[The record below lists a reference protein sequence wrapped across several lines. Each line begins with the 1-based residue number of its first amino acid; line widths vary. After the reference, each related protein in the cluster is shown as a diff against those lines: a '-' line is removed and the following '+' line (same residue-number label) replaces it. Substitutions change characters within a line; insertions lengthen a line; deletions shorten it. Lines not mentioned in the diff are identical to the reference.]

1 MVLSILE
8 ENLVTGTF
16 WAALISFLLF
26 LTSIVTKGQ
35 NSEKSQ
41 ITSTLGYIGM
51 IFTCISAVSALVA
64 KAVVTGHV
72 PWSNFYESMILMTVL
87 STTLFLVVYRVYRH
101 DYLGVI
107 MSPAIVI
114 LIGIASILPK
124 NFRGNDPLVPALQSY
139 WIKIHTTSMIVSYS
153 VFLLATTTA
162 IAYLVLYA
170 VLSGKEKTGNPAAGP
185 SGINEVPAPQ
195 LSLAS
200 TGPSLSENT
209 LNMVGSTTAETEI
222 NTVTTTAA
230 NRLAVST
237 NEKGPLKNN
246 PNLNFFDELT
256 YRLILLGFPILAFG
270 IITGAMWANHAWG
283 TYWSWDPKETAAL
296 MSWLFYAAYIH
307 SRVGMSIRGKNS
319 AILAIVGFAGI
330 IFTYY
335 GVNYLPGLHSYGFAV
350 N

>member
-1 MVLSILE
+1 
-8 ENLVTGTF
+8 
-16 WAALISFLLF
+16 
-26 LTSIVTKGQ
+26 
-35 NSEKSQ
+35 
-41 ITSTLGYIGM
+41 
-51 IFTCISAVSALVA
+51 
-64 KAVVTGHV
+64 
-72 PWSNFYESMILMTVL
+72 
-87 STTLFLVVYRVYRH
+87 LVVYRIYKH
-101 DYLGVI
+101 DHLGVI
-107 MSPAIVI
+107 MPPAIVI

-139 WIKIHTTSMIVSYS
+139 WIKIHTTAMIVSYS

-162 IAYLVLYA
+162 VAYLIYYA
-170 VLSGKEKTGNPAAGP
+170 FAKNGSSGGGDGQKEISNDIVSGK
-185 SGINEVPAPQ
+185 

-200 TGPSLSENT
+200 TGPALSEANINMIAATADNDAGNT
-209 LNMVGSTTAETEI
+209 SG
-222 NTVTTTAA
+222 
-230 NRLAVST
+230 NRLSSAAR
-237 NEKGPLKNN
+237 NDDFIKNN
-246 PNLNFFDELT
+246 PHLAFFDELT

-350 N
+350 E